1 MISRYRKAHRIK
13 RKKSILKS
21 RFFWLTFLILIIFG
35 AVFYLLI
42 FSPFFQ
48 VKKIVISG
56 EERISDGEIRI
67 LAERKLEKKVLFF
80 PTKSIF
86 LINLKNIK
94 NEILQGFPQIA
105 DIKINRDFP
114 DTLSVIVVERLEVAN
129 FCQNDTC
136 FLLDKEGV
144 IFEES
149 EPKAE
154 LIKIIDGQKEKMPKL
169 GKQIIERDYLEKILK
184 IKKYLFEELKLGTK
198 EFLVFN
204 QRLNVKT
211 DEDWEIYFDPG
222 GDLNWQLTKLNLVL
236 KEKIP
241 SEKRKDLE
249 YIELRFG
256 DLAAFR
262 YREK

>member
-21 RFFWLTFLILIIFG
+21 RFFWLTSLILIVFG
-35 AVFYLLI
+35 VVFYFLI

-48 VKKIVISG
+48 VEKIIVSG
-56 EERISDGEIRI
+56 EEKVSKEEIKELIKRN
-67 LAERKLEKKVLFF
+67 LEKKILFCK
-80 PTKSIF
+80 TKSIF
-86 LINLKNIK
+86 LVNLNQIRKDILN
-94 NEILQGFPQIA
+94 NSPQLAEVEISQGFPDA
-105 DIKINRDFP
+105 LD
-114 DTLSVIVVERLEVAN
+114 VIVIERLALAN
-129 FCQNDTC
+129 FCQNEKC
-136 FLLDKEGV
+136 FLLDNKGI
-144 IFEES
+144 IFEEI
-149 EPKAE
+149 EPQTN

-169 GKQIIERDYLEKILK
+169 GEQMIERDYLEKILK

-198 EFLVFN
+198 EFLVFS

-211 DEDWEIYFDPG
+211 DEDWEIYFDPR
-222 GDLNWQLTKLNLVL
+222 GDLNWQLTKLNSVL

-241 SEKRKDLE
+241 PEKRKNLE

>member
-13 RKKSILKS
+13 RRKSILKS
-21 RFFWLTFLILIIFG
+21 RFFWLTSLILIIFG
-35 AVFYLLI
+35 AVFYFLI

-48 VKKIVISG
+48 AKKITVSG
-56 EERISDGEIRI
+56 EKIISKEEIQTLIERN
-67 LAERKLEKKVLFF
+67 LEKKVLFF

-86 LINLKNIK
+86 LINLKHVK
-94 NEILQGFPQIA
+94 NEILQSFPPIA
-105 DIKINRDFP
+105 NIEINREFP
-114 DTLSVIVVERLEVAN
+114 DTLSVIVADRLEIAI

-136 FLLDKEGV
+136 FSLDKEGV
-144 IFEES
+144 IFKES

-169 GKQIIERDYLEKILK
+169 GEQMIERDYLEKILK
-184 IKKYLFEELKLGTK
+184 IKKYFFEELRLETK
-198 EFLVFN
+198 EFLVFS

-211 DEDWEIYFDPG
+211 DEDWEIYFDPR

-241 SEKRKDLE
+241 LEKRKDLE

>member
-1 MISRYRKAHRIK
+1 MISRHRKPHRIK

-21 RFFWLTFLILIIFG
+21 RFFWLTVIILIIFG

-48 VKKIVISG
+48 VKRIAISG
-56 EERISDGEIRI
+56 EERISKEEIRV
-67 LAERKLEKKVLFF
+67 LLEKKLEKKVLFF

-86 LINLKNIK
+86 LINLKQIK
-94 NEILQGFPQIA
+94 NEIFQSFSQIA
-105 DIKINRDFP
+105 DIEINREFP
-114 DTLSVIVVERLEVAN
+114 DALSVIVVGRLEIAI
-129 FCQNDTC
+129 FCQNGTC
-136 FLLDKEGV
+136 FLLDKEGI

-154 LIKIIDGQKEKMPKL
+154 LIKIIDEQKEKTPKL
-169 GKQIIERDYLEKILK
+169 GEQMIERDYLEKISK
-184 IKKYLFEELKLGTK
+184 IEKYLSEELKLETK
-198 EFLVFN
+198 EFLVFS

-211 DEDWEIYFDPG
+211 DEGWEIYFDPR

-241 SEKRKDLE
+241 SEKRKNLE
-249 YIELRFG
+249 YLELRFG
-256 DLAAFR
+256 DLATFR